1 MVYGHYPPG
10 AKDLRINF
18 ENCKWMYFNGA
29 RIVFQSIVRSGEWA
43 QETGIKGLYG
53 PLLKSSKTLWS

>member
-43 QETGIKGLYG
+43 QETGI
-53 PLLKSSKTLWS
+53 

>member
-1 MVYGHYPPG
+1 MQWS
-10 AKDLRINF
+10 KFLRINF

-53 PLLKSSKTLWS
+53 PLLKNSKTLWS

>member
-1 MVYGHYPPG
+1 MVYGHYSPG

-43 QETGIKGLYG
+43 HATGIKGLYG